1 METNKVFELV
11 EFFYNKKAELA
22 NHYDVVNR
30 CVSLRNEAY
39 DLKPKSPLYDD
50 TAYKAKTKELREYG
64 EGSHINDY
72 IDSICGKITEF
83 GFVTQCGTYKN
94 QIQDVIDGWLKDIT
108 DREEARDQL
117 IECKRQFNELKSEK
131 VWFVL
136 MWIDAILFDDLEYI
150 LKETF
155 DNHLVKK
162 YKALST
168 DLAPFL
174 ERFDADVI
182 ESIIDYKRLPAGAEK
197 PIWKRQAYAHIFGDR
212 LNIEVRNMNE
222 MFLFRNGNGKIID
235 KLKHNTK
242 SKNTNSKLA
251 DILSK
256 YSF

>member
-1 METNKVFELV
+1 MKPMI
-11 EFFYNKKAELA
+11 
-22 NHYDVVNR
+22 
-30 CVSLRNEAY
+30 
-39 DLKPKSPLYDD
+39 LKPKSPLSDD
-50 TAYKAKTKELREYG
+50 TAYKNKINELQKYI

-155 DNHLVKK
+155 DKYLEKK
-162 YKALST
+162 YKDLSD
-168 DLAPFL
+168 DLKSFL

-182 ESIIDYKRLPAGAEK
+182 ESIIDYKRLPDGAEK
-197 PIWKRQAYAHIFGDR
+197 PIWKRQADAHVFRRKLKIKATD
-212 LNIEVRNMNE
+212 MDK
-222 MFLFRNGNGKIID
+222 MFLYK
-235 KLKHNTK
+235 
-242 SKNTNSKLA
+242 NSKDKITEKLRYNTDTNNDNSELA
-251 DILSK
+251 KILAK
-256 YSF
+256 HYF

>member
-1 METNKVFELV
+1 MI
-11 EFFYNKKAELA
+11 
-22 NHYDVVNR
+22 
-30 CVSLRNEAY
+30 
-39 DLKPKSPLYDD
+39 LKPKSPLSDD
-50 TAYKAKTKELREYG
+50 TAYKNKINELQKYI

-155 DNHLVKK
+155 DKYLEKK
-162 YKALST
+162 YKDLSD
-168 DLAPFL
+168 DLKSFL

-182 ESIIDYKRLPAGAEK
+182 ESIIDYKRLPDGAEK
-197 PIWKRQAYAHIFGDR
+197 PIWKRQADAHVFRRKLKIKATD
-212 LNIEVRNMNE
+212 MDK
-222 MFLFRNGNGKIID
+222 MFLYK
-235 KLKHNTK
+235 
-242 SKNTNSKLA
+242 NSKDKITEKLRYNTDTNNDNSELA
-251 DILSK
+251 KILAK
-256 YSF
+256 HYF